1 MQHCSPMSTVLYQ
14 FYMPRTSNK
23 KLHLHHAL
31 FEGYVPWYS
40 EHKSFLLYITVRFIH
55 CSMFRL
61 QEEKRGNGCG
71 RKDN

>member
-1 MQHCSPMSTVLYQ
+1 MQHCSPISAILYQ

-40 EHKSFLLYITVRFIH
+40 EHESFLLYIIVRFIH
-55 CSMFRL
+55 V
-61 QEEKRGNGCG
+61 QIAG
-71 RKDN
+71 RKMGKRMWEER